1 MKGLITA
8 TTEVLGQVLSTIE
21 IATEGSAYTDI
32 PEGMTSSMGRHIRHV
47 LDHYTALQSGIAIG
61 DVDYD
66 QRSRDSDIE
75 TSTEVAK
82 QQVLDLIKWANTSVT
97 KDMPLN
103 MKTEISIS
111 SQQFI
116 TVDSSLKRELI
127 YLLNHTVHHMA
138 QVSFAL
144 RILNVDV
151 GKEIGIAP
159 ATLTYLLNDQM
170 RKAG

>member
-1 MKGLITA
+1 MKGLIIA
-8 TTEVLGQVLSTIE
+8 TTEVLGQVLTTLDV
-21 IATEGSAYTDI
+21 AKGTAYTDI
-32 PEGMTSSMGRHIRHV
+32 PEGMTSCMGRHIRHV
-47 LDHYTALQSGIAIG
+47 LDHYTALQTGIVSGE
-61 DVDYD
+61 VDYD
-66 QRSRDSDIE
+66 QRSRDSEIE
-75 TSTEVAK
+75 SSTEVAK
-82 QQVLDLIKWANTSVT
+82 QQVLNLIKWVNADITN
-97 KDMPLN
+97 DMPLN

-144 RILNVDV
+144 RILNINIDS
-151 GKEIGIAP
+151 EIGIAP

-170 RKAG
+170 REVG